1 MISRSIIGQTFIGFI
16 GRPRTFTK
24 STLACALDCLAKR
37 GIDRRLDLGDPE
49 RVAARPWSATCA
61 STRNWSRSTVLNWPM
76 FISGT
81 RICLKPFSRTDIFL
95 GIGQMWRTW
104 TWATSCPLASAR
116 RTAWWIGPKVEPQP
130 TTASSAPSRPR
141 QTS

>member
-1 MISRSIIGQTFIGFI
+1 
-16 GRPRTFTK
+16 
-24 STLACALDCLAKR
+24 
-37 GIDRRLDLGDPE
+37 
-49 RVAARPWSATCA
+49 
-61 STRNWSRSTVLNWPM
+61 M

-81 RICLKPFSRTDIFL
+81 RICLKPFNRTDIFL
-95 GIGQMWRTW
+95 GIGQMLRTW

-141 QTS
+141 QTSWSGMELAMPSTLEGGGAAWLERAVEGVGGRAHGNDRRRRIRVAAVDRLVEVGLLGLGR